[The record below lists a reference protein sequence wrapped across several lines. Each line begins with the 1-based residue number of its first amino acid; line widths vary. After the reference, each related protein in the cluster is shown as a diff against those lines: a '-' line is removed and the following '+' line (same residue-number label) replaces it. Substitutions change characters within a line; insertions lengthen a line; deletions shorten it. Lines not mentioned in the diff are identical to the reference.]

1 MSVQEK
7 ERVADPLS
15 QMRRP
20 GTLRRVLHRPQF
32 WLGSITLV
40 IAFGWYG
47 VFVFHPMIQS
57 FWISLQ
63 NYRVLDPDSSVFV
76 GLENFRLL
84 FTYDRFWVAVR
95 NTLIYTVLIY
105 IFSIPIS
112 LLLSYS
118 LATVKRGR
126 RFYEFVV
133 FLPVVVSLVAVAMLF
148 RMIMNPDT
156 GTFNRVLSSVGLPM
170 SDWIFG
176 TGSALFSV
184 VLVDVWKSLGFYVVL
199 LTAAMLAV
207 SPELQDAARVDGAG
221 EWSVFRNVT
230 IPSIMP
236 TLSLV
241 SIFTVFN
248 GLQVYVT
255 PTVLGPGPG
264 TSTLMINEFIIDEAF
279 TSFSMSSATAASV
292 VLFMFMLVLTLV
304 QLRILRTRN

>member
-1 MSVQEK
+1 MSVQQK
-7 ERVADPLS
+7 ERVLDPLPVS
-15 QMRRP
+15 RR
-20 GTLRRVLHRPQF
+20 TRSLQRVLHRPQF
-32 WLGSITLV
+32 WLGTITIL

-47 VFVFHPMIQS
+47 VFVFHPMFES

-63 NYRVLDPDSSVFV
+63 NYRVLDPSSSFFV
-76 GLENFRLL
+76 GLENFKLL

-95 NTLIYTVLIY
+95 NTLLYTVLMYVI
-105 IFSIPIS
+105 SIPVS
-112 LLLSYS
+112 LVLSYCLS
-118 LATVKRGR
+118 SVTHGR

-133 FLPVVVSLVAVAMLF
+133 FLPVVVSLVAVSMLF

-156 GTFNRVLSSVGLPM
+156 GTFNRVLSTIGLPT
-170 SDWIFG
+170 SHWIFG
-176 TGSALFSV
+176 TSSALFSV

-230 IPSIMP
+230 VPSIMP

-264 TSTLMINEFIIDEAF
+264 TSTLMINQFIIGEAF

-292 VLFMFMLVLTLV
+292 VLFMFMLVLTLL